1 MKAILS
7 ALTAVSGVFVRVWDR
22 VFDPKRLVR
31 KANAE
36 ADKAVAEHDEEAV
49 NRILAQGKLNR
60 RDP

>member
-1 MKAILS
+1 MS
-7 ALTAVSGVFVRVWDR
+7 
-22 VFDPKRLVR
+22 PR
-31 KANAE
+31 KQQERADAE